1 MYQKTK
7 EMNFVGQPII
17 AKEELFTLEV
27 EGSEFFTEPWCASIK
42 NGAHLMKTRF
52 FVKKQIIDHHL
63 ESPSHYAKNRYI
75 EQYGPYSVEFFSK
88 KLNELYNSFHA
99 AEIMRDPQRM
109 FVRKMWLFKKI
120 FEICENSM
128 ELILVRISKLIPGIY
143 GKAVNAIEDAET
155 KLETCDARTAKNAES
170 SLVVIR
176 RIRQKIVEIMVERP
190 QILKL
195 LSPPLLE
202 KFIGEASPYMLA
214 QIRCLPW
221 IEPAIALMAEPK
233 YNLYWTL
240 SWQPFFLKYFKLSSE
255 ICYEIAEYMPVKLRG
270 ETFLDYFRRQYDAK
284 KGRFHGARAFEIEKA
299 MIFKNGCYWNSI
311 TIVLC
316 D

>member
-1 MYQKTK
+1 
-7 EMNFVGQPII
+7 MNFVGRPII
-17 AKEELFTLEV
+17 AEEALFTLEV
-27 EGSEFFTEPWCASIK
+27 EGSEFFTEPWCASI

-52 FVKKQIIDHHL
+52 FVKKQIIDHYL
-63 ESPSHYAKNRYI
+63 EYPSHQTKNRYR
-75 EQYGPYSVEFFSK
+75 EQYGPYSVDMFAK
-88 KLNELYNSFHA
+88 KLNELYKSFHD

-120 FEICENSM
+120 FETCEDSM
-128 ELILVRISKLIPGIY
+128 ELILVRISKMIPGIY
-143 GKAVNAIEDAET
+143 GKAVNALENAEAT
-155 KLETCDARTAKNAES
+155 LETCDARAAKHVEI
-170 SLVVIR
+170 SLLVIR
-176 RIRQKIVEIMVERP
+176 RIRQKMVEIMVQRP
-190 QILKL
+190 QFLKL

-202 KFIGEASPYMLA
+202 KFIGDASPYMVA
-214 QIRCLPW
+214 NIRCLPW
-221 IEPAIALMAEPK
+221 IDPELALIAEPK

-270 ETFLDYFRRQYDAK
+270 ETFLDYFQKKYDAK
-284 KGRFHGARAFEIEKA
+284 KGRFRGERAFEIEKSI
-299 MIFKNGCYWNSI
+299 IFENNCYWNNI

>member
-1 MYQKTK
+1 
-7 EMNFVGQPII
+7 MNFVGQPII
-17 AKEELFTLEV
+17 TEEALFTLEV
-27 EGSEFFTEPWCASIK
+27 DGSEFFAEPWRATI

-52 FVKKQIIDHHL
+52 VVKKEVINHRL
-63 ESPSHYAKNRYI
+63 ESPSHYSKNRYR
-75 EQYGPYSVEFFSK
+75 EKYGPYSVEFFSK
-88 KLNELYNSFHA
+88 ILNELYSSFHA
-99 AEIMRDPQRM
+99 AEIMRDPQRL

-128 ELILVRISKLIPGIY
+128 ELILVRVSKMIPGIY
-143 GKAVNAIEDAET
+143 GKAVTAIETAEIQ
-155 KLETCDARTAKNAES
+155 LETCDARAAKYIEI

-190 QILKL
+190 QILRL
-195 LSPPLLE
+195 LSPLLLE
-202 KFIGEASPYMLA
+202 KFIGEASPYMVA
-214 QIRCLPW
+214 RIRCLHW
-221 IEPAIALMAEPK
+221 IEPEIALMAEPK

-284 KGRFHGARAFEIEKA
+284 QGCFHGARAFEIEKA
-299 MIFKNGCYWNSI
+299 MVFKNGCYWNDI
-311 TIVLC
+311 TIVLS